1 LAYILG
7 MTTTSPRQRVLELF
21 DGQRLTPAQRRIAR
35 CLVDHA
41 GRAAYLSSGDLA
53 ALAGVSQPSVTRFA
67 TALGFDGYPA
77 LRDRL
82 RVTFDEYQ
90 HGSSTVDDPADDA
103 PTNQFEQA
111 LNAEIANLQRLSDAL
126 RDPGPLAEAG
136 RLLIGSRPLP
146 VLGMRAAGALANA
159 FAYFAAKVHPDVR
172 LLHEQGSLLADRLE
186 QARAAGAVAMLA
198 FVLPRYPREAVDA
211 LRDARAAGL
220 RVVTVTDSP
229 VSPAAAE
236 SDLVLPAAV
245 GSRLVF
251 DLHTAPMAMVTMLL
265 QAMCDATPTETQARL
280 EAFERSAATRQVFL
294 P

>member
-1 LAYILG
+1 
-7 MTTTSPRQRVLELF
+7 MTTSPRQRVLDLF
-21 DGQRLTPAQRRIAR
+21 DGQRLTPVQRRIAR
-35 CLVDHA
+35 ILVEHA
-41 GRAAYLSSGDLA
+41 GRAGYLSSGDLA
-53 ALAGVSQPSVTRFA
+53 SLAGVSQPSVTRFA
-67 TALGFDGYPA
+67 TALGFDGFPA
-77 LRDRL
+77 LRDEL
-82 RVTFDEYQ
+82 RVTIDGYR
-90 HGSSTVDDPADDA
+90 HGSSTLDDTAEAA
-103 PTNQFEQA
+103 PVSQLEQA
-111 LNAEIANLQRLSDAL
+111 LADEIANLQRLSDAL

-136 RLLIGSRPLP
+136 RTLMESRPLP

-172 LLHEQGSLLADRLE
+172 LLDEQGSLLADRLE

-229 VSPAAAE
+229 ISPAAAE
-236 SDLVLPAAV
+236 SDVVLPAAV

-251 DLHTAPMAMVTMLL
+251 DLHTAPMAMVTILL
-265 QAMCDATPTETQARL
+265 QAMCDAKPAETQDRL
-280 EAFERSAATRQVFL
+280 EAFERSAASRQVFL

>member
-1 LAYILG
+1 MERRL
-7 MTTTSPRQRVLELF
+7 LELF

-35 CLVDHA
+35 CLVDNA
-41 GRAAYLSSGDLA
+41 GQAGYLSSGDLA
-53 ALAGVSQPSVTRFA
+53 SLAGVSQPSVTRFA
-67 TALGFDGYPA
+67 TALGFDGYHS
-77 LRDRL
+77 LRDEIRITSDGCAP
-82 RVTFDEYQ
+82 RPARDDEPG
-90 HGSSTVDDPADDA
+90 GSDS
-103 PTNQFEQA
+103 NQFQQA
-111 LNAEIANLQRLSDAL
+111 LSAEIANLQRLADAL
-126 RDPGPLAEAG
+126 ADPKPLAEAG

-146 VLGMRAAGALANA
+146 VFGMRAARALATA
-159 FAYFAAKVHPDVR
+159 FTYFAAKVHPDVR
-172 LLHEQGSLLADRLE
+172 LLHEHGSLLADRLD

-211 LRDARAAGL
+211 LREARAAGL
-220 RVVTVTDSP
+220 TVVTVTDSP

-251 DLHTAPMAMVTMLL
+251 DSHSAPTAMVTMLL
-265 QAMCDATPTETQARL
+265 QAMCDAEPTETQARL